1 MILYSYINSKIHPL
15 CVAIVRIQSRRA
27 QERNHFTQ
35 VKMRTFWLI
44 LFIGK
49 NGRSKESS
57 DYLLELTGSVVLNRV
72 ANDEFP
78 NTIKEVWLR
87 YKMVLYVHLTLYF
100 NRCLNRGILFITKKM
115 ENIFAE
121 LINKIPNNT

>member
-1 MILYSYINSKIHPL
+1 
-15 CVAIVRIQSRRA
+15 
-27 QERNHFTQ
+27 
-35 VKMRTFWLI
+35 MRTFWLI
-44 LFIGK
+44 LFIGE